1 MKGLQWGVW
10 SPNEIRTLE
19 DENPRVGGDVYYPP
33 PNMSAPATPDQGAD
47 NTRPHTEEREP

>member
-19 DENPRVGGDVYYPP
+19 DENPREGGDVYYPP
-33 PNMSAPATPDQGAD
+33 PNMTAPPAAGQGAD